1 MERVYHCP
9 ICGKTYASLK
19 DMYVCAQACEA
30 KELAKESKIEADRKA
45 AEKRILDKY
54 EALRTEIHNYNVKY
68 APNSFNLVMK
78 HQGQTL
84 ANGGTADKS
93 GDIKSILNYNKPNV
107 NLEAFLKNEIESVR
121 GKKNQRDN
129 SSERFFFE
137 RFLEDDFFNSKN
149 PYMK

>member
-54 EALRTEIHNYNVKY
+54 EALRAEIHNYNVKY

-84 ANGGTADKS
+84 ANSGTSDKS
-93 GDIKSILNYNKPNV
+93 GDIKSILNYNKPNI

-121 GKKNQRDN
+121 GKKNQRN
-129 SSERFFFE
+129 NLFE
-137 RFLEDDFFNSKN
+137 RFLEDDFF
-149 PYMK
+149 